1 MGLNAKPS
9 LLTLR
14 LTFYSI
20 GELGLGSVANCARCW
35 CSVIHALATD
45 AVANGPTV
53 VGWYSGLTTSTENR
67 RWDASNLSRWDCVN
81 ARQRETAR

>member
-1 MGLNAKPS
+1 MPFLSVAFKPS
-9 LLTLR
+9 PLTLR

-53 VGWYSGLTTSTENR
+53 VGWYSGLTTSTENT
-67 RWDASNLSRWDCVN
+67 LSSGMT
-81 ARQRETAR
+81 Q